1 MVAEK
6 GERRREKEEA
16 GEAGGGEGGGRR
28 FGQSQQVSDSL
39 FS

>member
-16 GEAGGGEGGGRR
+16 GEAGGEKGVAGDLVRAT
-28 FGQSQQVSDSL
+28 
-39 FS
+39 